1 MRKVFFQMFVS
12 ADGFIDGP
20 KGAWDID
27 WHVAGDGFQDYVNEM
42 MESIDGILLGRK
54 TYEGFSQYWAT
65 STEPEAAAMN
75 ALPKIVF
82 SRTLDKTDWNNS
94 RLVQGDAGEEVA
106 RLKREAGKDL
116 AIFGSNDL
124 AASLAQ
130 QGLIDEFRLFLNP
143 VILGGGTSL
152 LAGVKDRI
160 SLKLMSAKPL
170 WDGVVLLTYAPA

>member
-27 WHVAGDGFQDYVNEM
+27 WHVVGDGFQDYVSDM
-42 MESIDGILLGRK
+42 MESIDAILLGRK

-75 ALPKIVF
+75 GLPKIVF
-82 SRTLDKTDWNNS
+82 SRTLTKTEWSNS
-94 RLVQGDAGEEVA
+94 RLVQCDAAEEVA
-106 RLKREAGKDL
+106 RLKQEGGKDL

-130 QGLIDEFRLFLNP
+130 QGLIDEFRLFVNP
-143 VILGGGTSL
+143 VILGGGTSVL
-152 LAGVKDRI
+152 SHVKDRI
-160 SLKLMSAKPL
+160 SLNLVSAKPL
-170 WDGVVLLTYAPA
+170 WDGVVLLTYVPA